1 MTELTI
7 GKYYTYQEENPSLAE
22 LSISTQL
29 ENSGQNLE
37 TVRYG
42 FRSYFTQKI
51 ANNFPAWM
59 DLRENHESVA
69 QKLIGAWSYN
79 IEETSVLYDEY
90 RADQFLAKANT
101 YKDINLGIS
110 ELSFDEEEVYEPNF
124 KNLLFNSSFSIKAP
138 ARYRAPAGW
147 KIERENIDAL
157 KFNKEESLFGTNSIE
172 LDNSAG
178 DADML

>member
-59 DLRENHESVA
+59 DLRENHESE
-69 QKLIGAWSYN
+69 K
-79 IEETSVLYDEY
+79 
-90 RADQFLAKANT
+90 R
-101 YKDINLGIS
+101 
-110 ELSFDEEEVYEPNF
+110 VYQRF
-124 KNLLFNSSFSIKAP
+124 I
-138 ARYRAPAGW
+138 
-147 KIERENIDAL
+147 
-157 KFNKEESLFGTNSIE
+157 
-172 LDNSAG
+172 
-178 DADML
+178 